1 MSANVPRISLRGTFA
16 DTAAR
21 ITDWERREY
30 AWHMTDQQRD
40 AAWAAV
46 HRPETSSE
54 ELGRIAEAHPEF
66 GAAIQAHPNAH
77 VAGVSAA
84 QHAWSA
90 ATTADEAS
98 QVVVAPD
105 AGFSAPNAAAAPGT
119 PGSPA
124 EPGGRETT
132 GAYAAPGAPAAA
144 GAYAAP
150 GDPAAAG
157 AYAAPGTYPNAGA
170 YPTQQGT
177 SASTAAGGR
186 LNVFGIIAL
195 AILVMQ
201 ALTSV
206 YLPVVMSRLAY
217 DLGLPIAGTS
227 LIFGAIN
234 LVGILIVGGFALAG
248 VLQKQATRMRWT
260 AVSALVSCGLG
271 LLSLIA
277 SLFSGMLAPLFY

>member
-1 MSANVPRISLRGTFA
+1 
-16 DTAAR
+16 
-21 ITDWERREY
+21 
-30 AWHMTDQQRD
+30 MTDQQRD

-77 VAGVSAA
+77 VAGVSAT

-132 GAYAAPGAPAAA
+132 GAYAAPGDPAAA

-150 GDPAAAG
+150 GDPAAAGAYAAPGTYPNAAAAPGTLGSPAAPGGHAAAG

-177 SASTAAGGR
+177 SASTATGGR

-195 AILVMQ
+195 AILVVQ